1 VSAATVWEIAIK
13 IALGK
18 LEFRGE
24 MAEQLAMNSMLALSV
39 TVPHALAAGALP
51 AHHSDPFD
59 RMLIAQAKVESLTL
73 MTHDA
78 RLRDYDVPVLV
89 V

>member
-1 VSAATVWEIAIK
+1 
-13 IALGK
+13 
-18 LEFRGE
+18 
-24 MAEQLAMNSMLALSV
+24 MAEQLAMNNLLSLAV

-51 AHHSDPFD
+51 AYHSDPFD
-59 RMLIAQAKVESLTL
+59 RMLIAQAKIESLTL

-78 RLRDYDVPVLV
+78 CLRDYGVPLLV